1 MEIFKRLID
10 VFTLGSDRPVRRLL
24 AYYAVLAV
32 IVGVLIHF
40 FPFFDRLFAGEHVQ
54 AVADTQSLQD
64 VIKGAKDAIPE
75 ISVGSRLDLALTTVL
90 VMVSTLLLMLPVTWV
105 FMSVRRLR
113 DFNQGVAQ
121 TLIVLPIVVAGI
133 VLVVRTSLA
142 LAFSLAGIV
151 AGLRFRTTMRDVRDT
166 AYIFLAIGVGV
177 AAGVQSLTVA
187 TVLSVMFNFVA
198 LLIWRYDFGRNA
210 LEPTA
215 ASQWAEPLGELADK
229 ASNDAAVPDRDLVL
243 ALSPDEAAVLA
254 KRFNRVHK
262 ILGQVPKKPRFN
274 AILSVSSESLTVA
287 QNRIESVLDGLARRW
302 KLDQVVTNEGKPS
315 ELYYLLRVRRSV
327 SRDSILTA
335 IRHSAGDSIVSADLE
350 ISDAAQHTSRVE
362 K

>member
-1 MEIFKRLID
+1 
-10 VFTLGSDRPVRRLL
+10 
-24 AYYAVLAV
+24 
-32 IVGVLIHF
+32 
-40 FPFFDRLFAGEHVQ
+40 
-54 AVADTQSLQD
+54 
-64 VIKGAKDAIPE
+64 
-75 ISVGSRLDLALTTVL
+75 
-90 VMVSTLLLMLPVTWV
+90 
-105 FMSVRRLR
+105 
-113 DFNQGVAQ
+113 
-121 TLIVLPIVVAGI
+121 
-133 VLVVRTSLA
+133 
-142 LAFSLAGIV
+142 
-151 AGLRFRTTMRDVRDT
+151 MRDVRDT

-243 ALSPDEAAVLA
+243 ALSPGEAAVLA

-274 AILSVSSESLTVA
+274 AILSVSSDSLTLA

-350 ISDAAQHTSRVE
+350 ISDAAQHANRAE